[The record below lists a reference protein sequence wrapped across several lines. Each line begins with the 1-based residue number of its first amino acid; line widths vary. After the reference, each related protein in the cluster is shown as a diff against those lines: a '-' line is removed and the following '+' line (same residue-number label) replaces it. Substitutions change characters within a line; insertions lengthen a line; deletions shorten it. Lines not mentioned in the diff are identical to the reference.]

1 MFEDYTYVVG
11 TNVMGAIELALLHP
25 FSPQV
30 TWHMLAIEA
39 ELQKLDREE
48 QVAISW
54 HDLSEATASL
64 SSPLTSLIISVKKMV
79 YQLNMKLLCKTLK
92 ILSNSRA
99 L

>member
-1 MFEDYTYVVG
+1 
-11 TNVMGAIELALLHP
+11 MGAIELALLHP

-64 SSPLTSLIISVKKMV
+64 SSPLTSLMISVKKVGLSVKYEV
-79 YQLNMKLLCKTLK
+79 Y
-92 ILSNSRA
+92 SRYQNK
-99 L
+99 